1 MSSVQLSEPTLL
13 PLFASHLSVFVVKLN
28 SCCSLLS
35 VSHAIDHVL
44 IAQLYNPAFLTD
56 PLLPCSLQRSSGD
69 TKHCLRR
76 RFPKISCQTTEST
89 MPMIHEQM
97 DRNKWHAGWD
107 ANPSSNQRRGNV
119 FEDIRADERVFQFI
133 GSVNANITTAKSVSA
148 KSFATQ
154 CLGDL
159 SNPSLQQ
166 ISSDRRPLS
175 LKTQLDSQAQLILRR
190 PKGKSGKS
198 EQTNYDVRD

>member
-1 MSSVQLSEPTLL
+1 
-13 PLFASHLSVFVVKLN
+13 
-28 SCCSLLS
+28 
-35 VSHAIDHVL
+35 
-44 IAQLYNPAFLTD
+44 
-56 PLLPCSLQRSSGD
+56 
-69 TKHCLRR
+69 
-76 RFPKISCQTTEST
+76 

-159 SNPSLQQ
+159 SDPSLQQ
-166 ISSDRRPLS
+166 ISSDRRS
-175 LKTQLDSQAQLILRR
+175 TVIEDAAGQSSTANIAETQGQERKVGTNQL
-190 PKGKSGKS
+190 
-198 EQTNYDVRD
+198 

>member
-1 MSSVQLSEPTLL
+1 MSRDISICTGGKTSVQLSEPTLL
-13 PLFASHLSVFVVKLN
+13 PCLLPISLSLWSN
-28 SCCSLLS
+28 SCCYWLS

-69 TKHCLRR
+69 TNHCLRR

-97 DRNKWHAGWD
+97 DRNKCMPDGMPTLHPTSAALNQFRLNHSRRSASGIC
-107 ANPSSNQRRGNV
+107 PILVSS
-119 FEDIRADERVFQFI
+119 
-133 GSVNANITTAKSVSA
+133 KSPA
-148 KSFATQ
+148 IAA
-154 CLGDL
+154 
-159 SNPSLQQ
+159 
-166 ISSDRRPLS
+166 PLS